1 MLEVPMLEMRG
12 LEAGYGRVQIL
23 QGVSFTLRQGS
34 LTALLGRNGTGKST
48 VLKALAG
55 LVRPTAGTI
64 MLDGKS
70 IAGLPAHRLA
80 AEGLV
85 LVPQGKDVF
94 GQMSVAENILMGAY
108 HRRADRAGVR
118 ADLDGVLDR
127 FPRLRERHQSAAGL
141 LSGGERQMLAI
152 ARGLMA
158 RPRLLMLDEPSAGL
172 SPRVVGEVGDQ
183 IRALQQ
189 SGLTVLLVEQNA
201 AFARSLAEDVHVLR
215 EGQVALSRSAA
226 ELDDAALRALYLEG

>member
-1 MLEVPMLEMRG
+1 MLDVAG
-12 LEAGYGRVQIL
+12 LEAGYGRVKIL
-23 QGVSFTLRQGS
+23 HGVSFSLRRGG
-34 LTALLGRNGTGKST
+34 LVALLGGNGTGKST

-64 MLDGKS
+64 LLDGKS
-70 IAGLPAHRLA
+70 VGGLSAHRLA

-94 GQMSVAENILMGAY
+94 GDMSVSENILMGAY

-118 ADLDGVLDR
+118 ADAATVLDR
-127 FPRLRERHQSAAGL
+127 FPRLRERRHAAAGL

-158 RPRLLMLDEPSAGL
+158 RPRLLMLDEPSAAL
-172 SPRVVGEVGDQ
+172 SPRMVGEIGEQ
-183 IRALQQ
+183 IRVLQA

-201 AFARSLAEDVHVLR
+201 AFARSLAEEVHVLR
-215 EGQVALSRSAA
+215 EGAVAISRAA
-226 ELDDAALRALYLEG
+226 ADLDEAMLRALYLEG